1 VLVTRR
7 VRRSQRHEMNSD
19 DPLMKLLEAE
29 GKSSVVLTGV
39 GAASAKIRNGAD
51 EKWNEGVEISF
62 FLVVGNRNTEEEENR

>member
-1 VLVTRR
+1 
-7 VRRSQRHEMNSD
+7 
-19 DPLMKLLEAE
+19 MKLLEAE